1 MQKRILAI
9 VILLSATLF
18 LASCSKED
26 DNNTPPPKT
35 KTELL
40 TTNGSWKFSSA
51 TVGGTNVNALL
62 QACQKD
68 NIMTFTAAGLTGTL
82 DEGLTKC
89 NASDP
94 QTSAFTWSF
103 ASGETV
109 LNISTPLFTGGSS
122 TFTLVSLT
130 ATELVVSQN
139 ITVGGTPQNAVVTF
153 IH

>member
-9 VILLSATLF
+9 ALSATLF

-26 DNNTPPPKT
+26 DNNTTPPKT

-40 TTNGSWKFSSA
+40 TTNGSWKFSNA
-51 TVGGTNVNALL
+51 VVGTTNVNALL
-62 QACQKD
+62 QTCQKD
-68 NIMTFTAAGLTGTL
+68 NIMTFVAVGLTGTL
-82 DEGLTKC
+82 DEGVSKC
-89 NASDP
+89 NAGDP
-94 QTSAFTWSF
+94 QTSAFTWSL
-103 ASGETV
+103 ASSETV

>member
-9 VILLSATLF
+9 VIIISATLF
-18 LASCSKED
+18 LTSCGKEGD
-26 DNNTPPPKT
+26 NTPAPKT

-51 TVGGTNVNALL
+51 TVGGTNVNAFL

-68 NIMTFTAAGLTGTL
+68 NIMTFVAVGLSGTL
-82 DEGLTKC
+82 DEGPTKC
-89 NASDP
+89 NAGDP
-94 QTSAFTWSF
+94 QNAPFTWSF

-109 LNISTPLFTGGSS
+109 LNISATLFTGGSS

-130 ATELVVSQN
+130 ATELVLSQM

>member
-1 MQKRILAI
+1 MQKRNFAI
-9 VILLSATLF
+9 VICLSATIF

-26 DNNTPPPKT
+26 DNTTPPAKT

-40 TTNGSWKFSSA
+40 TTGTWKFSTA
-51 TVGGTNVNALL
+51 FVGPNNVNAFL
-62 QACQKD
+62 QGCQKD

-89 NASDP
+89 NAGDP
-94 QTSAFTWSF
+94 QTSPFTWSF

-130 ATELVVSQN
+130 ATELKVSQN
-139 ITVGGTPQNAVVTF
+139 ITVSGTTQNAVVTF

>member
-9 VILLSATLF
+9 VISISATLF

-26 DNNTPPPKT
+26 DSTPAPKT

-40 TTNGSWKFSSA
+40 TTGTWKFSTA

-62 QACQKD
+62 QSCQKD
-68 NIMTFTAAGLTGTL
+68 NILTFVAVGLSGTL

-89 NASDP
+89 NGADP
-94 QTSAFTWSF
+94 QSSPFTWSF

-109 LNISTPLFTGGSS
+109 LNISTPLFTGGSN

-139 ITVGGTPQNAVVTF
+139 ITVGGTAQNAVVTF

>member
-1 MQKRILAI
+1 MKKNIFYSFICFSAA
-9 VILLSATLF
+9 LLLLT
-18 LASCSKED
+18 SCEKEKD
-26 DNNTPPPKT
+26 NTPAPKT

-40 TTNGSWKFSSA
+40 TTGSWKFSNA

-62 QACQKD
+62 QTCQKD
-68 NIMTFTAAGLTGTL
+68 NIMTFVAVGLTGTL

-89 NASDP
+89 NAGDP
-94 QTSAFTWSF
+94 QTNPFTWSF
-103 ASGETV
+103 TSGETI

-122 TFTLVSLT
+122 TFTLVSLSV
-130 ATELVVSQN
+130 TELIVSQN

>member
-9 VILLSATLF
+9 VISLSATLF
-18 LASCSKED
+18 LSSCDKD
-26 DNNTPPPKT
+26 DNTPAPKT

-51 TVGGTNVNALL
+51 AVGGTNVNALL

-68 NIMTFTAAGLTGTL
+68 NVMTFVAVGLTGTL

-89 NASDP
+89 NMADP
-94 QTSAFTWSF
+94 QTTPFTWSF

-109 LNISTPLFTGGSS
+109 LNISATLFTGGSS
-122 TFTLVSLT
+122 AFTLVSLNET
-130 ATELVVSQN
+130 QLVVSQN